1 MKIFWFVVLIAAIIA
16 VECSL
21 ILAGV
26 LPVLSTYSFG
36 QIAFTVV
43 MFGAIFYMGWS
54 LYRPKKPIRSVL
66 LRGAGV
72 SLAGVVILCLAVL
85 IGFYSGRPVLGV
97 ALPAAIYV
105 IPILAID
112 AAVNALMGAFFAGC
126 GALAARKMK
135 RKK

>member
-1 MKIFWFVVLIAAIIA
+1 MKIFWFAALIAVIIA

-43 MFGAIFYMGWS
+43 MFGVIFYMGWS

-112 AAVNALMGAFFAGC
+112 AAVNAVMGAFFAGC
-126 GALAARKMK
+126 GVLAARKMK

>member
-1 MKIFWFVVLIAAIIA
+1 MKIFWFAALIAVIA
-16 VECSL
+16 ALECSL

-26 LPVLSTYSFG
+26 LPVLSAYSFG
-36 QIAFTVV
+36 HAIFIAV
-43 MFGAIFYMGWS
+43 MFGVLAYMGWA

-66 LRGAGV
+66 LQGAGV

-112 AAVNALMGAFFAGC
+112 AAVNAVMGAFFAGC

>member
-1 MKIFWFVVLIAAIIA
+1 MKIFRFAALIAAIIA

-43 MFGAIFYMGWS
+43 MFGVIFYMGWT
-54 LYRPKKPIRSVL
+54 LYRPKNPLRSIL

-112 AAVNALMGAFFAGC
+112 AAVNVVMGAFFAGC